1 MVTQTSHGKCDRNKE
16 AVRLRD
22 LYLPLRFEK
31 NDNIIL
37 DGYINRNN
45 IMLLELLY
53 RLVSEKNLRP
63 EDSYQSCSTDAV
75 NFFSRYV
82 LVPT

>member
-37 DGYINRNN
+37 EPVFLVLR
-45 IMLLELLY
+45 
-53 RLVSEKNLRP
+53 VSE
-63 EDSYQSCSTDAV
+63 CIV
-75 NFFSRYV
+75 
-82 LVPT
+82 